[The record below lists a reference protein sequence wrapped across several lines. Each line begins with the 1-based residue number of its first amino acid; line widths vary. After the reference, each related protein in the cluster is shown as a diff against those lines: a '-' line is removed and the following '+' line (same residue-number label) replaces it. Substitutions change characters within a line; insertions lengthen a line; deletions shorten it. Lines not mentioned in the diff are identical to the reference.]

1 MKNAMLIG
9 WIILAAACASS
20 RPLRQSS
27 PVASGQSG
35 SASAPAAPEWSEV
48 PREALEKFDPFD
60 PITSSG
66 P

>member
-9 WIILAAACASS
+9 WILLAAACAST

-27 PVASGQSG
+27 SVASEQPG
-35 SASAPAAPEWSEV
+35 SASAPAASEWSEV
-48 PREALEKFDPFD
+48 AREALEKSDPFD

>member
-9 WIILAAACASS
+9 WILLAAACAST

-27 PVASGQSG
+27 SVASGQSG
-35 SASAPAAPEWSEV
+35 SASASATSEWSEV
-48 PREALEKFDPFD
+48 PREELENPFD